1 MANTT
6 KQLLATSLKQLS
18 LKKPLDKITIN
29 DITSDCGISRMAFYY
44 HFKDIYDLIEWVC
57 VEDATSALEGKKTYD
72 TWQEGMLQIFEA
84 VYENKTFVF
93 NAYRTISREQIES
106 FLYQLTYE
114 LIRNVVEE
122 KSVGTSISDV
132 QKMFIAEFYKYSFV
146 GIMLDWIKNGMKKDY
161 YDIVECMAITL
172 HGNIP
177 NSIQNFQSK
186 RENTKIVQRKDI
198 KIKSTVKQENIQ

>member
-1 MANTT
+1 MSNQST

-57 VEDATSALEGKKTYD
+57 VEDATSALQGKKTYD

-84 VYENKTFVF
+84 VYENKPFVL
-93 NAYRTISREQIES
+93 NAYRTISREQIENY
-106 FLYQLTYE
+106 LHQLTYK

-122 KSVGTSISDV
+122 KSVGTNITDV
-132 QKMFIAEFYKYSFV
+132 QKQFIAEFYKYSFV
-146 GIMLDWIKNGMKKDY
+146 GIMLDWIKNGMKNDY
-161 YDIVECMAITL
+161 NNIVECMAITL

-177 NSIQNFQSK
+177 NSIQNFSERK
-186 RENTKIVQRKDI
+186 ENTKYR
-198 KIKSTVKQENIQ
+198 

>member
-57 VEDATSALEGKKTYD
+57 VEDATSALQGKKTYD

-84 VYENKTFVF
+84 VYENKPFVL
-93 NAYRTISREQIES
+93 NAYRTISREQIENY
-106 FLYQLTYE
+106 LHQLTYK

-122 KSVGTSISDV
+122 KSVGTNITDV
-132 QKMFIAEFYKYSFV
+132 QKQFIAEFYKYSFV
-146 GIMLDWIKNGMKKDY
+146 GIMLDWIKNGMKNDY
-161 YDIVECMAITL
+161 NNIVECMAITL

-177 NSIQNFQSK
+177 NSIQNFSERK
-186 RENTKIVQRKDI
+186 ENTKYR
-198 KIKSTVKQENIQ
+198 

>member
-6 KQLLATSLKQLS
+6 KKAIATSLKQLS

-57 VEDATSALEGKKTYD
+57 VEDATSALQGKKTYD

-84 VYENKTFVF
+84 VYENKPFVL
-93 NAYRTISREQIES
+93 NAYRTISREQIENY
-106 FLYQLTYE
+106 LHQLTYK

-122 KSVGTSISDV
+122 KSVGTNITDV
-132 QKMFIAEFYKYSFV
+132 QKQFIAEFYKYSFV
-146 GIMLDWIKNGMKKDY
+146 GIMLDWIKNGMKNDY
-161 YDIVECMAITL
+161 NNIVECMAITL

-177 NSIQNFQSK
+177 NSIQNFSERK
-186 RENTKIVQRKDI
+186 ENTKNR
-198 KIKSTVKQENIQ
+198 

>member
-6 KQLLATSLKQLS
+6 KKAIATSLKNLS

-57 VEDATSALEGKKTYD
+57 VEDATSALQGKKTYD

-84 VYENKTFVF
+84 VYENKPFVL
-93 NAYRTISREQIES
+93 NAYRTISREQIENY
-106 FLYQLTYE
+106 LHQLTYK
-114 LIRNVVEE
+114 LIRNVVKK
-122 KSVGTSISDV
+122 KSVGTNITDV
-132 QKMFIAEFYKYSFV
+132 QKQFIAEFYKYSFV
-146 GIMLDWIKNGMKKDY
+146 GIMLDWIKNGMKNDY
-161 YDIVECMAITL
+161 NNIVECMAITL

-177 NSIQNFQSK
+177 NSIQNFSERK
-186 RENTKIVQRKDI
+186 ENTKYR
-198 KIKSTVKQENIQ
+198 

>member
-6 KQLLATSLKQLS
+6 KQLLATSLKNLS

-57 VEDATSALEGKKTYD
+57 VEDATSALQGKKTYD

-84 VYENKTFVF
+84 VYENKPFVL
-93 NAYRTISREQIES
+93 NAYRTISREQIENY
-106 FLYQLTYE
+106 LHQLTYK

-122 KSVGTSISDV
+122 KSVGTNITDV
-132 QKMFIAEFYKYSFV
+132 QKQFIAEFYKYSFV
-146 GIMLDWIKNGMKKDY
+146 GIMLDWIKNGMKNDY
-161 YDIVECMAITL
+161 NNIVECMAITL

-177 NSIQNFQSK
+177 NSIQNFSERK
-186 RENTKIVQRKDI
+186 ENTKYR
-198 KIKSTVKQENIQ
+198 

>member
-6 KQLLATSLKQLS
+6 KKAIATSLKNLS

-57 VEDATSALEGKKTYD
+57 VEDATSALQGKKTYD

-84 VYENKTFVF
+84 VYENKPFVL
-93 NAYRTISREQIES
+93 NAYRTISREQIENY
-106 FLYQLTYE
+106 LHQLTYK

-122 KSVGTSISDV
+122 KSVGTNITDV
-132 QKMFIAEFYKYSFV
+132 QKQFIAEFYKYSFV
-146 GIMLDWIKNGMKKDY
+146 GIMLDWIKNGMKNDY
-161 YDIVECMAITL
+161 NNIVECMAITL

-177 NSIQNFQSK
+177 NSIQNFSERK
-186 RENTKIVQRKDI
+186 ENTKNR
-198 KIKSTVKQENIQ
+198 